1 MKIQFKNRTSARS
14 GRPCRILMLITSLV
28 QGGGAESQVVRLS
41 IELKSRGYD
50 VMLVS
55 LVSPLAHLDEL
66 EQAQIRVHSL
76 NMEPGV
82 PDVRAVFTLR
92 NIIRSFCPDIVHCH
106 MFHAN
111 LLGRVTR
118 LLCRIPV
125 LICTAHSVRENS
137 RKGGASWHR
146 EMLYRVTN
154 HMADRTTTICQAGYD
169 RYVNVGAASREKF
182 TVIPN
187 GIDTDKF
194 SRWSERRSRARHALR
209 LNDTFVWL
217 AVGRLVVQKDYP
229 TLLQAFEQLA
239 NKKVTLLIV
248 GSGPLKGALLQ
259 RCADL
264 QLDGRVRFCG
274 ESKDMLDFYN
284 AADAFVM
291 SSQTEGLPM
300 AALEATATGLPCVV
314 TNVGGMPE
322 IVMDNVGGHVVSPGN
337 PAELA
342 SALQHVMQASPESR
356 QAMGRA
362 AREHCRANYHIER
375 IVQKWMDLYAECY
388 SFAQARGNT
397 SPAIELSAH

>member
-55 LVSPLAHLDEL
+55 LVPPLAHLDEL

-92 NIIRSFCPDIVHCH
+92 NTIRSFCPDIVHCH

-154 HMADRTTTICQAGYD
+154 HMADRTTTICQAGYE

-229 TLLQAFEQLA
+229 TLLQAFEYDVQISISMEEYGSVA
-239 NKKVTLLIV
+239 KVKTCSIFTMLLTH
-248 GSGPLKGALLQ
+248 S
-259 RCADL
+259 
-264 QLDGRVRFCG
+264 
-274 ESKDMLDFYN
+274 
-284 AADAFVM
+284 
-291 SSQTEGLPM
+291 
-300 AALEATATGLPCVV
+300 
-314 TNVGGMPE
+314 
-322 IVMDNVGGHVVSPGN
+322 
-337 PAELA
+337 
-342 SALQHVMQASPESR
+342 
-356 QAMGRA
+356 
-362 AREHCRANYHIER
+362 
-375 IVQKWMDLYAECY
+375 
-388 SFAQARGNT
+388 
-397 SPAIELSAH
+397 